1 MCAPVSKKQPTDQ
14 LTQTALFEKNQVLA
28 NPAHTVDVFRLVH
41 ISATVVAIRDHTVNF
56 LTDLYGH
63 GKTILAW
70 GVSGARLN
78 QAGLSNQCSGD
89 NADLIFPRLR
99 MWVWLRASR
108 RLSIRRSKNGILNKQ
123 P

>member
-1 MCAPVSKKQPTDQ
+1 M
-14 LTQTALFEKNQVLA
+14 TQTALFEKNQVLA

-63 GKTILAW
+63 GKAFLAW
-70 GVSGARLN
+70 GASGARLN

-89 NADLIFPRLR
+89 NADLIFPKAAN
-99 MWVWLRASR
+99 VGVAA
-108 RLSIRRSKNGILNKQ
+108 GIKAVVNSALKKRHPQ
-123 P
+123 